1 MKKKPKIQNT
11 STKGDTPIQELPA
24 ACADEAVAVE
34 FMEKHRWGDYPGCPR
49 CGDMDVYQMKSRDGE
64 REKYYR
70 WRCRG
75 CKKQFSV
82 RTGTVFEDSRIPLRH
97 WCFAFWRASTSK
109 KGVSALEIH
118 RQTGL
123 SYKSCL
129 FLLHRIRFAMTPT
142 DGNPLTGTVE
152 VDETYVGGKP
162 RYPRNKRKAYTSKA
176 PVIAM
181 VERGG
186 QVRSFHV
193 PDVTG
198 KTLKNAIRDNVDR
211 RARIMTDEATQ
222 YQGIGSEFKG
232 GHETVKH
239 SAGEYVRGDVSTNT
253 VEGYFSIVKRGLN
266 GIYHSVSKQHLH
278 RYLAEYEFRYNG
290 RRLSDGERTVAAIQ
304 AADGKRLRY
313 RAPVNDHGVTS
324 PTQLEPKFR

>member
-1 MKKKPKIQNT
+1 MVKVQNK
-11 STKGDTPIQELPA
+11 STKDDTPVNDLPG
-24 ACADEAVAVE
+24 ACADETKAVE
-34 FMEKHRWGDYPGCPR
+34 FMEKHRWGDHPGCPR
-49 CGDMDVYQMKSRDGE
+49 CGDMDVYKMQSKDGE
-64 REKYYR
+64 RERYFR

-75 CKKQFSV
+75 CKKQYSV

-129 FLLHRIRFAMTPT
+129 FLLHRIRFAMAPT
-142 DGNPLTGTVE
+142 DGNPLTGIVE
-152 VDETYVGGKP
+152 VDETYIGGKA
-162 RYPRNKRKAYTSKA
+162 RNVIDQKSRKEAWANKA
-176 PVIAM
+176 PVVAL

-186 QVRSFHV
+186 NVRTIHV

-211 RARIMTDEATQ
+211 RARIMTDEAPQ
-222 YQGIGSEFKG
+222 YQGIDREFAG

-239 SAGEYVRGDVSTNT
+239 SAKEYVRGDVSTNT
-253 VEGYFSIVKRGLN
+253 VEGYFSIVKRGIN
-266 GIYHSVSKQHLH
+266 GIYHSVSKKHLH

-290 RRLSDGERTVAAIQ
+290 RKLSDGDRTVLAIQ

-313 RAPVNDHGVTS
+313 KEPVENTKFVKPVQLS
-324 PTQLEPKFR
+324 PNF